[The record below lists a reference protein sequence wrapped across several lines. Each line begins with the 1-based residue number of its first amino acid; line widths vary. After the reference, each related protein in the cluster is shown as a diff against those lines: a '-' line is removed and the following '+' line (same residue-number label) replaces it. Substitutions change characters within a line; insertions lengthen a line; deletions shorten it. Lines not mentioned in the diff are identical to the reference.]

1 MGKKRGGGG
10 GARRGRVRGRKGE
23 GNVCLRWAL
32 WRGMQ
37 QERLPAW
44 QTLVFGLHF
53 PDTWA
58 VPTVSAVTAS
68 SHACSNQKLFPFLLL
83 PSLQASC
90 TVGDA
95 GTEGIRCS
103 SRAWCWAVEARSYRV
118 MDVLLHRGCIV
129 DKLLHSG
136 HIVDELLQGG
146 RRVICNVIHM
156 GVIDLH
162 ELLKQLRR
170 GLGSCDDRNL
180 ERLQWRRCH
189 GVPLHKVCPL
199 HVHVMECC
207 RLGELGRRSVHV
219 DGPLGVVC
227 AVGLHILGD
236 GNLSR
241 KGVGWRWKAA
251 GTRWAMD
258 VSIH

>member
-1 MGKKRGGGG
+1 MFACDGRCG
-10 GARRGRVRGRKGE
+10 GACSRRSCRLGKHSSSGYISLIRGLSQLC
-23 GNVCLRWAL
+23 VQL
-32 WRGMQ
+32 
-37 QERLPAW
+37 
-44 QTLVFGLHF
+44 
-53 PDTWA
+53 
-58 VPTVSAVTAS
+58 
-68 SHACSNQKLFPFLLL
+68 
-83 PSLQASC
+83 
-90 TVGDA
+90 
-95 GTEGIRCS
+95 RCS

-118 MDVLLHRGCIV
+118 MDVL
-129 DKLLHSG
+129 
-136 HIVDELLQGG
+136 
-146 RRVICNVIHM
+146 
-156 GVIDLH
+156 H
-162 ELLKQLRR
+162 ELLTQLQW

-180 ERLQWRRCH
+180 ERLQWQRCH